1 MNLNTAIMTV
11 QKNHSYKTP
20 VYVLLAMAVLAL
32 LAVPAAAQH
41 SDDAYRVEKFN
52 VNGPVSL
59 EVGTSGGSI
68 KVIGSDS
75 REVTVEMYVR
85 RRGNY
90 IKPGRA
96 DLSNYEIE
104 ISQDGNLVTAKARK
118 ENINWNRDFTISFV
132 VYAPTETRTRLST
145 SGGSLTA
152 LNLNGTQELRT
163 SGGSITVEGINGD
176 MVLRTSGGSISV
188 NDVRGHV
195 EARTSGGAITAESI
209 IGATSLRTSGG
220 SIRAK
225 SISGNLEGRT
235 SGGSITAELLSP
247 DKFVELRTSGGR
259 INIELPK
266 GLGYELDLKGNRVNV
281 ELNNF
286 SGRTERDRITGTID
300 GGGTKVSART
310 SGGSVNLDFN

>member
-1 MNLNTAIMTV
+1 MTI
-11 QKNHSYKTP
+11 QKNHTYKTT
-20 VYVLLAMAVLAL
+20 LFSLMALAL
-32 LAVPAAAQH
+32 LALVAAPAAAQQ
-41 SDDAYRVEKFN
+41 SEDAYRVEKFN
-52 VNGPVSL
+52 INGPVSL

-68 KVIGSDS
+68 KVVGSDS

-96 DLSNYEIE
+96 DLSSYEIE
-104 ISQDGNLVTAKARK
+104 ILQDGNVVTAIARK
-118 ENINWNRDFTISFV
+118 ESINWDRDYTISFV
-132 VYAPTETRTRLST
+132 VYAPTETRTRLRT
-145 SGGSLTA
+145 SGGSVTA

-163 SGGSITVEGINGD
+163 SGGRITVEGINGD
-176 MVLRTSGGSISV
+176 MVLRTSGGRISI
-188 NDVRGHV
+188 NDVRGDV
-195 EARTSGGAITAESI
+195 EARTSGGAIRAESI
-209 IGATSLRTSGG
+209 IGAASLRTSGG
-220 SIRAK
+220 SIQARG
-225 SISGNLEGRT
+225 ISGNLEART

-247 DKFVELRTSGGR
+247 DEFVDLRTSGGS
-259 INIELPK
+259 INIKIPRK
-266 GLGYELDLKGNRVNV
+266 MGYELDLKGNRVNV

>member
-1 MNLNTAIMTV
+1 MTI
-11 QKNHSYKTP
+11 QKNHTYKTT
-20 VYVLLAMAVLAL
+20 LFSLMTLAL
-32 LAVPAAAQH
+32 LALVAAPAAAQQ
-41 SDDAYRVEKFN
+41 SEDAYRVEKFN
-52 VNGPVSL
+52 INGPVSL

-68 KVIGSDS
+68 KVVGSDS

-96 DLSNYEIE
+96 DLSSYEIE
-104 ISQDGNLVTAKARK
+104 ILQDGNVVTAIARK
-118 ENINWNRDFTISFV
+118 ESINWDRDYTISFV
-132 VYAPTETRTRLST
+132 VYAPTETRTRLRT
-145 SGGSLTA
+145 SGGSVTA

-163 SGGSITVEGINGD
+163 SGGRITVEGINGD
-176 MVLRTSGGSISV
+176 MVLRTSGGRISI
-188 NDVRGHV
+188 NDVRGDV
-195 EARTSGGAITAESI
+195 EARTSGGAIRAESI
-209 IGATSLRTSGG
+209 IGAASLRTSGG
-220 SIRAK
+220 SIQARG
-225 SISGNLEGRT
+225 ISGNLEART

-247 DKFVELRTSGGR
+247 DEFVDLRTSGGS
-259 INIELPK
+259 INIKIPRK
-266 GLGYELDLKGNRVNV
+266 MGYELDLKGNRVNV